1 MSSKT
6 YSIYK
11 KCDYELGYFYN
22 GYESL
27 YRIQETHE
35 PIHEPN
41 SCFYCEEV
49 FKSESY
55 EECLLKKKELDGD
68 QNEKP

>member
-1 MSSKT
+1 MSKT

-11 KCDYELGYFYN
+11 KCPYKLGLFYN

-27 YRIQETHE
+27 YRLQETYE
-35 PIHEPN
+35 PLHGPD
-41 SCFYCEEV
+41 SSFYCEEV

-55 EECLLKKKELDGD
+55 EECLLKKKELDE
-68 QNEKP
+68 EKK